1 MAEHVGTVILASSSP
16 RRSDLLDQLGL
27 TFVVAPSDIDETEM
41 PGEEPIAYVR
51 RLAIG
56 KAEAASP
63 APDDVVIAADT
74 TVDVDG
80 TILAKPEDET
90 DARRMLQ
97 MLSGRAHRVHT
108 GVAVRY
114 RGSIIADV
122 ATTMVKIAPIT
133 PHTLDWYIGTGEPFG
148 KAGAYAIQGE
158 GAGLVEGVQGSTS
171 NVIGLPLALLD
182 ALLTRHGLSLPK
194 MVEDSRQG
202 AD

>member
-1 MAEHVGTVILASSSP
+1 MRRFFGKRKPPGRSVQRRQTLAHVGQSHAIA
-16 RRSDLLDQLGL
+16 GL
-27 TFVVAPSDIDETEM
+27 
-41 PGEEPIAYVR
+41 
-51 RLAIG
+51 
-56 KAEAASP
+56 
-63 APDDVVIAADT
+63 
-74 TVDVDG
+74 
-80 TILAKPEDET
+80 
-90 DARRMLQ
+90 
-97 MLSGRAHRVHT
+97 
-108 GVAVRY
+108 VRY

-182 ALLTRHGLSLPK
+182 ALFTRHGLSLPK

>member
-1 MAEHVGTVILASSSP
+1 MAERVGSVILASSSP
-16 RRSDLLDQLGL
+16 RRRDLLGQLGL
-27 TFVVAPSDIDETEM
+27 VFVVSPSDIDESEL
-41 PGEEPIAYVR
+41 PGEDPVAYVR
-51 RLAIG
+51 RLAAD
-56 KAEAASP
+56 KAEAASSG
-63 APDDVVIAADT
+63 PDDVVIAADT

-80 TILAKPEDET
+80 TILAKPEDEA

-114 RGSIIADV
+114 RGSVIADV

-133 PHTLDWYIGTGEPFG
+133 SHTLDWYIATGEPFG

-182 ALLTRHGLSLPK
+182 ALFTQHGLSLPE
-194 MVEDSRQG
+194 MVENSKQT